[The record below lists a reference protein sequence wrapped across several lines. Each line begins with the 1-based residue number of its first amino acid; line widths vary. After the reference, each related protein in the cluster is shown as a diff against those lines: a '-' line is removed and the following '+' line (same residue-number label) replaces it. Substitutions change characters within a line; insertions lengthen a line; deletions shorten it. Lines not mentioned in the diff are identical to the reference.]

1 MEQNKIDTLTNE
13 QLDIKD
19 KLENWIYDKTTTEKY
34 KCLTGKAGTGK
45 TYLIT
50 CLDLP
55 VDTIFVA
62 PTHQAS
68 SVISSQTN
76 FSCVSYDSFTYSTPQ
91 IEKDK
96 LVFKSDKK
104 KWKFAKNYDL
114 IIVDEA
120 SMFSKA
126 MIEILTTIYK
136 KSKILFV
143 GDKGQL
149 PPIDKDDYSVFDVY
163 ECYDLT
169 ENIRSGLNNP
179 LISLAEK
186 YYLTTNLEIPTKSKC
201 TDKGYKLINYTD
213 LTSLFKNNQ
222 LDTVCVATN
231 KLKDL
236 INRDMHNKLYPNV
249 TYGIGEKLI
258 ANDNIGYNPNTNP
271 KYKITNSTIM
281 TVLDYKSV
289 LGKVVVDN
297 YTDLFIE
304 VMWEEITTD
313 IHNHIVRVLNP
324 MYIQEYDKFLKSIHK
339 LCDLNT
345 LDWDTYHKYKNY
357 FSDISYAYA
366 ITIHKSQGST
376 YNNIAIACQD
386 IKNFFD
392 KSAIRTKL
400 MYTAITRAKKICY
413 LII

>member
-1 MEQNKIDTLTNE
+1 MERDKINTLTNE
-13 QLDIKD
+13 QLEIKN
-19 KLENWIYDKTTTEKY
+19 KLEDWIYNKTTIEKY

-55 VDTIFVA
+55 ADTIFVA

-76 FSCVSYDSFTYSTPQ
+76 FPCVSYDSFTYSTPQ

-114 IIVDEA
+114 IIVDES
-120 SMFSKA
+120 SMFSA
-126 MIEILTTIYK
+126 TMVNTLTTIYK

-149 PPIDKDDYSVFDVY
+149 PPIDKDTYSVFDIY
-163 ECYDLT
+163 ECYELT
-169 ENIRSGLNNP
+169 ENMRSGVNNP
-179 LISLAEK
+179 LLKLAEK
-186 YYLTTNLEIPTKSKC
+186 HYLTTNIQIPTKSDC
-201 TDKGYKLINYTD
+201 TDKGYKLINYTELAD
-213 LTSLFKNNQ
+213 LFRNGK

-236 INRDMHNKLYPNV
+236 INKDMHNKLHPNT

-258 ANDNIGYNPNTNP
+258 ANDNIGYNSNANP
-271 KYKITNSTIM
+271 KYKIINSAII

-289 LGKVVVDN
+289 SGKIIVDK
-297 YTDLFIE
+297 YTDLFVE

-313 IHNHIVRVLNP
+313 ANNYVVRVLNP
-324 MYIQEYDKFLKSIHK
+324 MYIKVYKNFLKSIHK
-339 LCDLNT
+339 LCDLNI
-345 LDWDTYHKYKNY
+345 LEWETYHKYKTY

-376 YNNIAIACQD
+376 YNNIAIACRD
-386 IKNFFD
+386 INSFFD
-392 KSAIRTKL
+392 KSTIRIKL
-400 MYTAITRAKKICY
+400 MYTAITRAKHICY
-413 LII
+413 LIK